1 MDNIVSQITKITG
14 EMDQAV
20 KDMKLKKAKIA
31 AQIADE
37 NKQLEKKRATIQAQ
51 LDVII
56 KSRSTKISKKLAQE
70 VQAVM
75 KPNEEIKGFECK

>member
-31 AQIADE
+31 A
-37 NKQLEKKRATIQAQ
+37 
-51 LDVII
+51 
-56 KSRSTKISKKLAQE
+56 
-70 VQAVM
+70 
-75 KPNEEIKGFECK
+75 